1 MKHRDA
7 HVFPRYL
14 PTQLTAALAKE
25 KGLFLSPD
33 EKWLM
38 FFGKREAS
46 HQSSLNFEG
55 PFFLLTCYLAKDG
68 NQSTGLPTLCFH
80 TCWRMEDG
88 RPTAKKP
95 REGVVLGMVG
105 HSSWLPSLA
114 AKMHHGQHSLHQ
126 LDAFQSFTGV
136 PIHDA
141 ELRQSIERISSE
153 EAFASGA
160 EIEKSFFAYLLMRNL
175 FQVQEELKANRNRS
189 GESLCQMVIRFME
202 ANLSGQP
209 LSLQQLADFGGVSVS
224 KLKIVFRDQV
234 GGSVYQFYL
243 KLRMNYALELLSE
256 GRMNVSEVAYHI
268 GYSSVS
274 KFSRKFQEH
283 HGILPSKMAQKLAD
297 TN

>member
-7 HVFPRYL
+7 LVFPRYL
-14 PTQLTAALAKE
+14 PTQLTGALAKE

-38 FFGKREAS
+38 FFAKREGS
-46 HQSSLNFEG
+46 HQSTLNFQG
-55 PFFLLTCYLAKDG
+55 SFFLLTCYLAKEGDH
-68 NQSTGLPTLCFH
+68 SMGLPILCFH
-80 TCWRMEDG
+80 TCWRLEDT
-88 RPTAKKP
+88 RPAPKKT
-95 REGVVLGMVG
+95 REGVVLAMVG
-105 HSSWLPSLA
+105 HASWLPNLA

-141 ELRQSIERISSE
+141 ELRQSMGQINSE
-153 EAFASGA
+153 EAFAAGA
-160 EIEKSFFAYLLMRNL
+160 EIEKSFFAHLMMRNL
-175 FQVQEELKANRNRS
+175 FIVQEELKANRSRS

-224 KLKIVFRDQV
+224 KLKIVFKDQI

-243 KLRMNYALELLSE
+243 KLRMKYALQLLSE

-283 HGILPSKMAQKLAD
+283 HGFLPSKMAQKLAEA
-297 TN
+297 N